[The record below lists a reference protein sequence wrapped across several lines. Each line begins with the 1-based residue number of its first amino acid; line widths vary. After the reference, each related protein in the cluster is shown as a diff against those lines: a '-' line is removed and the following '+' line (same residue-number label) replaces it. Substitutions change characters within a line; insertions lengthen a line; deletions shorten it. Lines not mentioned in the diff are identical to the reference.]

1 MSIAIAHLHHQRS
14 AKPVPGTL
22 APASSALHSLKD
34 TATKAQKKAQKTAA
48 ATSLPADNFG
58 PAAMQR
64 RHRQARITSVD
75 LSKAPLTNATSRA
88 PLVAPGPASL
98 RPGAEDYSSHP
109 SIVSG
114 KRTPYTARCGA

>member
-1 MSIAIAHLHHQRS
+1 MTKRADPAKHLHHLPS
-14 AKPVPGTL
+14 ETPKPGQLLTPVNR
-22 APASSALHSLKD
+22 LHS
-34 TATKAQKKAQKTAA
+34 AAIPRVSKAGKT
-48 ATSLPADNFG
+48 TNLPTDNFG

-88 PLVAPGPASL
+88 PLVAPRPASL